1 MKRSAAVLLALSL
14 TLGLVSPAAAIEVVP
29 SGVMDFV
36 FVHSSGPLF
45 YDSFQKDKEFD
56 RFEARQRS
64 RIQVDFIANENLRGV
79 VMLQF
84 GAWQWGAEDG
94 FYGPGAALDTT
105 SGKPL
110 VHRFYLDFNLPES
123 SLNVKMGL
131 LDLILPY
138 ATFGQTVFSNHV
150 ATLNATLGL
159 SEQASLT
166 AFWARPYR
174 NGNAPK
180 LQNNDMDV
188 LGLWAN
194 LDFAQGSLAPWLA
207 YANIGSNSGWWSR
220 EQVYGQANWQAEDS
234 DWWGAG
240 LALTLKPNDS
250 LSIKFDGAYAALQ
263 NHSRKQ
269 GNQAPQGQGYY
280 LALAVDYSLDWGTP
294 GLFGI
299 YSSGDKAD
307 NKGRINR
314 MPALAYDDSIWP
326 MRAAFGGA
334 YTCTNHTYLSW
345 DAIGLW
351 MLGAQ
356 VANFSFFENVSH
368 TARVAY
374 FRGTNNIE
382 SDLVSGA
389 AEVPNLGTMVP
400 LTPHDQ
406 AVEVD
411 LDTFWQVSDNLIV
424 GLEMSYLYLDAT
436 SKNRSVDYDR
446 RSVLSSNLIFRFA
459 F

>member
-1 MKRSAAVLLALSL
+1 MKRTAFLILLLSL
-14 TLGLVSPAAAIEVVP
+14 ASPASAIEVVP

-36 FVHSSGPLF
+36 FVHSTGPLF

-64 RIQVDFIANENLRGV
+64 RIQVDFIANEHLRGV

-84 GAWQWGAEDG
+84 GAWQWGAPDG
-94 FYGPGAALDTT
+94 YYGPGAALDAT
-105 SGKPL
+105 SGRPL
-110 VHRFYLDFNLPES
+110 VHRLYLDFDLPDTAI
-123 SLNVKMGL
+123 NVKMGL
-131 LDLILPY
+131 MDLILPY

-150 ATLNATLGL
+150 AAITATAGIT
-159 SEQASLT
+159 EKDSLT

-174 NGNAPK
+174 NSNVHN
-180 LQNNDMDV
+180 NNDMDV
-188 LGLWAN
+188 LGLWGN
-194 LDFAQGSLAPWLA
+194 LNFAKGSLAPWLA
-207 YANIGSNSGWWSR
+207 YANIGGNSGWWAR
-220 EQVYGQANWQAEDS
+220 EQVNGQAAWEEGAAA
-234 DWWGAG
+234 WWGAG
-240 LALTLKPNDS
+240 LALALNPTDS
-250 LSIKFDGAYAALQ
+250 LSLKFDGAFAALE
-263 NHSRKQ
+263 NDSRKN
-269 GNQAPQGQGYY
+269 GNRAPEGSGYY
-280 LALAVDYSLDWGTP
+280 LALAVDYALDWGTP

-307 NKGRINR
+307 NEGKINR
-314 MPALAYDDSIWP
+314 LPALAYDDSIWP

-345 DAIGLW
+345 DALGLW

-356 VANFSFFENVSH
+356 VAGFSFVENVSH

-374 FRGTNNIE
+374 FRGTSNIE
-382 SDLVSGA
+382 SDLVTGA
-389 AEVPNLGTMVP
+389 NEVPNLGTMVP

-411 LDTFWQVSDNLIV
+411 LDTFWQVNENLIV

-436 SKNRSVDYDR
+436 HKNRGVDYDR
-446 RSVLSSNLIFRFA
+446 RNVLSSNLIFRFS